1 MLSHLRFR
9 LTIWFVLSLAVVQ
22 AASGFL
28 WHWYLATELDGQLR
42 ERLRLVSQDVE
53 DYLAG
58 GLLSE
63 GRLSP
68 AGCDRLNRFLRKRNW
83 KELIAIRSPFG
94 AVVCRSENLG
104 GKVLP
109 LTRSGRTTLKEGLES
124 FDRLQAQPF
133 QNHILL
139 NRRIK
144 VPQSGRFL
152 LLQVAA
158 DVEPGLGPLEQ
169 LRILLFTLSPL
180 ALLVVAVGGWLIAGR
195 ALAPVTRMAR
205 EMREIRADNL
215 RRRLPVPNSRDELA
229 ELAESFNAMLER
241 LEDSF
246 RRMRQFSGDAS
257 HELRTPLTILKGET
271 EVALRW
277 AKSVDEFRDVVS
289 SNLEEIQRMERI
301 IDNLLLLS
309 KSESGEL
316 PLEKKPFS
324 LSDLV
329 QAIFLQLRPQA
340 EERGLSLHCDF
351 NVDRE
356 VVVCG
361 DELRLRQMLL
371 NLVTNAI
378 KYTPE
383 GGRVDIAL
391 SVEQGMAVLT
401 VADTGIGIAA
411 EHLPHIFDR
420 FYRTDQARNREEGGA
435 GLGLA
440 IVKWVV
446 TAHEGRIE
454 VDSTPGAGSRFTV
467 YLPLEGPREIR
478 RDAIRHSRA

>member
-1 MLSHLRFR
+1 MLRSLRFR
-9 LTIWFVLSLAVVQ
+9 LTFWFVLSLAVVQ

-28 WHWYLATELDGQLR
+28 WHWYLETELERQMQ

-53 DYLAG
+53 DFFSAG
-58 GLLSE
+58 MVGV

-68 AGCDRLNRFLRKRNW
+68 ADCRNLNRFLRKRNW
-83 KELIAIRSPFG
+83 NELISIRSRFG
-94 AVVCRSENLG
+94 TVVCRSDNLG
-104 GKVLP
+104 RSILP
-109 LTRSGRTTLKEGLES
+109 ITRSGRETLRHGGERFE
-124 FDRLQAQPF
+124 RLQAQPF
-133 QNHILL
+133 LRHILISRQMRL
-139 NRRIK
+139 PGANS
-144 VPQSGRFL
+144 PL

-158 DVEPGLGPLEQ
+158 DTDPGLGPLEQ
-169 LRILLFTLSPL
+169 LRVMLFTLSPL
-180 ALLVVAVGGWLIAGR
+180 ALLAVAVGGWLIAGR
-195 ALAPVTRMAR
+195 ALVPVTRMAR
-205 EMREIRADNL
+205 EIRDIRADNL
-215 RRRLPVPNSRDELA
+215 RRRLPVPDSGDELA

-246 RRMRQFSGDAS
+246 RRIRQFSGDAS

-277 AKSVDEFRDVVS
+277 AKSVDEFRDVVA

-309 KSESGEL
+309 KSDSGEL
-316 PLEKKPFS
+316 PLEIKPFS

-329 QAIFLQLRPQA
+329 QATFLQMRPQA
-340 EERGLSLHCDF
+340 EERGLVLSFDF
-351 NVDRE
+351 DVDRE
-356 VVVCG
+356 VVIQG

-371 NLVTNAI
+371 NLVTNAV

-383 GGRVDIAL
+383 GGQVEIYL
-391 SVEQGMAVLT
+391 SVQQEQAVLT
-401 VADTGIGIAA
+401 VSDTGIGIAS

-446 TAHEGRIE
+446 EAHDGRIE
-454 VDSTPGAGSRFTV
+454 VASTPDQGTRFTV
-467 YLPLEGPREIR
+467 HLPLGGPEQVR
-478 RDAIRHSRA
+478 RKAVRGNDT

>member
-1 MLSHLRFR
+1 MLTSLRFR
-9 LTIWFVLSLAVVQ
+9 LTLWFVLSLAVVQ
-22 AASGFL
+22 AASGFM
-28 WHWYLATELDGQLR
+28 WHWYLETELERQLQ

-53 DYLAG
+53 DF
-58 GLLSE
+58 LSE
-63 GRLSP
+63 GLQKKGRLSSSDC
-68 AGCDRLNRFLRKRNW
+68 ANLNRFLRKRNW
-83 KELIAIRSPFG
+83 NELISIRSRFG
-94 AVVCRSENLG
+94 TVVCRSDNLG
-104 GKVLP
+104 GSTLP
-109 LTRSGRTTLKEGLES
+109 LTRSGRDALRQGGGRFEH
-124 FDRLQAQPF
+124 LQAQPF
-133 QNHILL
+133 LRHILFSRQMRL
-139 NRRIK
+139 PGANS
-144 VPQSGRFL
+144 PL

-158 DVEPGLGPLEQ
+158 DTDPGLGPLEQ
-169 LRILLFTLSPL
+169 LRIMLFTLSPL
-180 ALLVVAVGGWLIAGR
+180 ALLAVAVGGWLIAGR

-205 EMREIRADNL
+205 EMRQIRADNL
-215 RRRLPVPNSRDELA
+215 RRRLPVPKSRDELA

-246 RRMRQFSGDAS
+246 RRIRQFSGDAS

-277 AKSVDEFRDVVS
+277 AKTVEEFRDVVA

-309 KSESGEL
+309 KSDSGEL
-316 PLEKKPFS
+316 PLEKRPVS

-329 QAIFLQLRPQA
+329 QAIYLQMRPQA
-340 EERGLSLHCDF
+340 EERGLELYFDF
-351 NVDRE
+351 DVDRE
-356 VVVCG
+356 VIIQG

-378 KYTPE
+378 KYTPQ
-383 GGRVDIAL
+383 GGRVEIYL
-391 SVEQGMAVLT
+391 SVQQEYAVLT
-401 VADTGIGIAA
+401 VSDTGIGIAS

-446 TAHEGRIE
+446 EAHEGRIE
-454 VDSTPGAGSRFTV
+454 VDSTPGEGTRFAV
-467 YLPLEGPREIR
+467 YLPLGGPRRLQREAVR
-478 RDAIRHSRA
+478 SEAG